1 MTRPFHLALPTKKLK
16 ETEAFYTTILGC
28 TIGRQDST
36 WIDFD
41 FAGHQL
47 VFHECLG
54 IDIESAANPV
64 DGKQVRVPHFGV
76 ILTMEDWKK
85 LALRLKNHDIKFII
99 EPYIRFQ
106 GTPGEQAT
114 MFFEDNNGYALEM
127 KAFENDDYIF
137 KPFEN
142 IPI

>member
-1 MTRPFHLALPTKKLK
+1 
-16 ETEAFYTTILGC
+16 
-28 TIGRQDST
+28 
-36 WIDFD
+36 
-41 FAGHQL
+41 
-47 VFHECLG
+47 
-54 IDIESAANPV
+54 
-64 DGKQVRVPHFGV
+64 
-76 ILTMEDWKK
+76 MEDWKK